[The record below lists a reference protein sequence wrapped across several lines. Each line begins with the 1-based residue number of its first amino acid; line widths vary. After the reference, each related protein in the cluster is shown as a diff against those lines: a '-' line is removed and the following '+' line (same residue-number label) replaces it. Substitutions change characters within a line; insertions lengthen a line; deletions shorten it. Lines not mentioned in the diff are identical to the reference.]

1 MRAEQ
6 LAPFVPDTDII
17 EPPPGAPRKPDYGAP
32 CNGCGVCCIRSVCGT
47 GRMILKLDER
57 PGMPCPALLWIWQ
70 DRRYVCGLMYD
81 PARFAP
87 TRVRM
92 HGATKLKEAA
102 KWLIGSGIGCLNVF
116 KGDLP
121 AGPEI
126 PQRSL
131 RYQELMDAYRLWGIA
146 KIAKRRKAIAQERGV
161 GELTLRWS
169 EYGDDAESTNGRR
182 P

>member
-1 MRAEQ
+1 MAKTSAGDWWNLRAEQ

-57 PGMPCPALLWIWQ
+57 PACLAPRCCGYGRIGGMS
-70 DRRYVCGLMYD
+70 RLMYD

-102 KWLIGSGIGCLNVF
+102 KWLIGSGIGYLNVF
-116 KGDLP
+116 KEKLRP
-121 AGPEI
+121 ALKY
-126 PQRSL
+126 RS
-131 RYQELMDAYRLWGIA
+131 
-146 KIAKRRKAIAQERGV
+146 
-161 GELTLRWS
+161 
-169 EYGDDAESTNGRR
+169 GRCGTKS
-182 P
+182 